1 MIGDLLANRLQKS
14 IRKNIGKAR
23 LEPVVVD
30 NTLAEVKVCLL
41 DADVHYEVVTQII
54 HQANRM
60 ASQSL
65 VAAELKPA
73 EMMIKI
79 VYDAI
84 LATLDKN
91 QSNTLALNQKLSTV
105 MLVGLQGSGKTTTC
119 AKLSHLIVKQRNKK
133 VLLVAADPYR
143 RGAVA
148 QLQTLGAQLQT
159 PVFALPEEK
168 NPILIV
174 QAAQKYAL
182 KKGYDVL
189 LIDTAGRLQIAH
201 ELMDELTQMKK
212 LLAPT
217 EILLVVDGMVGQDLI
232 NQITVFHQNLS
243 LTGVIVTKL
252 DGDAKGG
259 AALSVRYLTKLPI
272 KFIGTGE
279 QVKHLQRFYPERMAN
294 RIMGMGDLKTFFET
308 VNDQLDARSLK
319 VTMKRMLRGQ
329 FDLQDMLN
337 QMEQIK
343 KMGSLK
349 SISRLLPSQNQLS
362 DQKIANLE
370 RKLYQAKIMIHSMTN
385 TERRKMRLLQQLSR
399 KKRIIT
405 GSGRTEWE
413 YQQMLSYYQKTHK
426 QVQQVA
432 KVIKK
437 GGTPSWEQIQKLGQV

>member
-30 NTLAEVKVCLL
+30 NTLSEVKVCLL

-54 HQANRM
+54 QQATRM

-182 KKGYDVL
+182 NKGYDVL

-201 ELMDELTQMKK
+201 ELMDELAQMKK

-232 NQITVFHQNLS
+232 NQIKVFHQNLS

-279 QVKHLQRFYPERMAN
+279 QVKHLQRFYPERMTN

-385 TERRKMRLLQQLSR
+385 TERRKMHLLQQLSR

-405 GSGRTEWE
+405 GSGRTE
-413 YQQMLSYYQKTHK
+413 
-426 QVQQVA
+426 
-432 KVIKK
+432 
-437 GGTPSWEQIQKLGQV
+437 

>member
-23 LEPVVVD
+23 LEPAVVD
-30 NTLAEVKVCLL
+30 HTLAEVKVCLL

-54 HQANRM
+54 QQATRM

-91 QSNTLALNQKLSTV
+91 QSNTLALNRKLSTV

-119 AKLSHLIVKQRNKK
+119 AKLSHLIIKQRNKK

-159 PVFALPEEK
+159 PVFALPEER

-182 KKGYDVL
+182 NKGYGVL

-232 NQITVFHQNLS
+232 NQIKVFHQNLS

-279 QVKHLQRFYPERMAN
+279 QAKHLQRFYPERMTN

-385 TERRKMRLLQQLSR
+385 TERRKMHLLQQLSR

>member
-23 LEPVVVD
+23 LEPAVVD

-54 HQANRM
+54 HQATRM

-65 VAAELKPA
+65 VVAELKPA

-349 SISRLLPSQNQLS
+349 SISCLLPSQNQLS

-385 TERRKMRLLQQLSR
+385 TERRKMHLLQQLSR

-405 GSGRTEWE
+405 GSGRTE
-413 YQQMLSYYQKTHK
+413 
-426 QVQQVA
+426 
-432 KVIKK
+432 
-437 GGTPSWEQIQKLGQV
+437 

>member
-23 LEPVVVD
+23 LEPAVVD

-54 HQANRM
+54 HQATRM

-65 VAAELKPA
+65 VVAELKPA

-405 GSGRTEWE
+405 GSGRTE
-413 YQQMLSYYQKTHK
+413 
-426 QVQQVA
+426 
-432 KVIKK
+432 
-437 GGTPSWEQIQKLGQV
+437 

>member
-30 NTLAEVKVCLL
+30 NTLSEVKVCLL

-54 HQANRM
+54 QQATRM

-182 KKGYDVL
+182 NKGYDVL

-201 ELMDELTQMKK
+201 ELMDELAQMKK

-232 NQITVFHQNLS
+232 NQIKVFHQNLS

-279 QVKHLQRFYPERMAN
+279 QVKHLQRFYPERMTN

-349 SISRLLPSQNQLS
+349 SISRLLPNQNQLS

-385 TERRKMRLLQQLSR
+385 TERRKMHLLQQLSR

-405 GSGRTEWE
+405 GSGRTE
-413 YQQMLSYYQKTHK
+413 
-426 QVQQVA
+426 
-432 KVIKK
+432 
-437 GGTPSWEQIQKLGQV
+437 

>member
-23 LEPVVVD
+23 LEPAVVD

-54 HQANRM
+54 HQATRM

-65 VAAELKPA
+65 VVAELKPA

-159 PVFALPEEK
+159 PVFALPAEK

-182 KKGYDVL
+182 NKGYDVL

-405 GSGRTEWE
+405 GSGRTE
-413 YQQMLSYYQKTHK
+413 
-426 QVQQVA
+426 
-432 KVIKK
+432 
-437 GGTPSWEQIQKLGQV
+437 

>member
-54 HQANRM
+54 QQATRM

-174 QAAQKYAL
+174 QSAQKYAL
-182 KKGYDVL
+182 NKGYDVL

-201 ELMDELTQMKK
+201 ELMDELAQMKK

-232 NQITVFHQNLS
+232 NQIKVFHQNLS

-279 QVKHLQRFYPERMAN
+279 QVKHLQRFYPERMTN

-385 TERRKMRLLQQLSR
+385 TERRKMHLLQQLSR

-405 GSGRTEWE
+405 GSGRTE
-413 YQQMLSYYQKTHK
+413 
-426 QVQQVA
+426 
-432 KVIKK
+432 
-437 GGTPSWEQIQKLGQV
+437 